1 MPDSSNHPLFQY
13 YCHSLPYGSVRE
25 YGKPPSVINTVLYS
39 RTHLYRR
46 CRAGRDKI
54 RTIRVQCGHRA
65 ALGIHGN
72 RNVAQTN
79 LISINLDPGPSHS
92 LRSDISTSSYCF
104 LDSSAL
110 LLDCRGSSRN
120 NADNSSHNSPIQTV
134 TDVFHRA
141 KRSAPGLCLTNLIQ
155 CPRISLY
162 EVDRRLQIGVWNAR
176 SLNNKITV
184 LCTTLIESKLD
195 VLGVTEMWLK
205 GNSAIS
211 EFRASLNG
219 LD

>member
-1 MPDSSNHPLFQY
+1 MSLFRTNINFVEYFVPFIVFLCLLNLVKMPDSSNHPLFQY

-92 LRSDISTSSYCF
+92 L
-104 LDSSAL
+104 
-110 LLDCRGSSRN
+110 
-120 NADNSSHNSPIQTV
+120 
-134 TDVFHRA
+134 
-141 KRSAPGLCLTNLIQ
+141 CLTFLPAPIVFRTR
-155 CPRISLY
+155 P
-162 EVDRRLQIGVWNAR
+162 
-176 SLNNKITV
+176 
-184 LCTTLIESKLD
+184 LCCWTA
-195 VLGVTEMWLK
+195 G
-205 GNSAIS
+205 
-211 EFRASLNG
+211 EFAQ
-219 LD
+219 